1 MREAKW
7 TSEQLAAITE
17 KGCNILVAAAAGAG
31 KTAVLVERIIRKIT
45 DANNPVDIDRLLVV
59 TFTNAAAAEMRERI
73 GDAIAKEIERNPASN
88 RLHKQLTLLNR
99 ASITTIHSFCL
110 EVIRN
115 NFYLLDIDPNFR
127 IADETE
133 SMLLKMEALEELFEQ
148 KYEKEILEQEFLEL
162 VECYGGSRDD
172 RALQDMV
179 IRLYD
184 FVQSHPWPEKWLD
197 DSTEA
202 FNLAE
207 GADFSTT
214 RWAEILVRS
223 INIEL
228 RGLIDELDK
237 AVKAMEGSKGFEPYI
252 QTFKDDIS
260 ILDMLARQSE
270 SCSSWDALYNA
281 FNGIKFKRLAA
292 CGKDIDRN
300 VQEYAKAVREEVKQ
314 KIKKFREEIFIFDS
328 RSIAEDLRKLYP
340 LMKCLSGL
348 VKEFGEIYAAK
359 KRNKSLLDFNDLEH
373 LCLDILVEH
382 DGNGIKPSNAALVLK
397 ERFEEILIDEYQDSN
412 LVQEIIL
419 NSIARKG
426 PNERNIFMVGDV
438 KQSIYRFRQA
448 RPELFLEKYN
458 SYPSESGHEN
468 RKILLYKNFRSRKEI
483 LDGVNFVFS
492 QIMSQNIGEL
502 DYDENEALKPGLE
515 YVQPDEGKVCTG
527 EIEVNIIDEECS
539 EEADRD
545 FGTDNAELSDYSDI
559 SNEDGRTKEYGDDE
573 EEPDVIQA
581 EARIVARR
589 IKELIGSKDSD
600 NHFMVYDKGKK
611 EFRPIK
617 FRDIVILMR
626 ATQNWA
632 DVFVEELNNSGIP
645 CYADTGTGF
654 FKTIEVQTIL
664 SLLQVIDNPMQDI
677 PLLSVLRSPIASFDT
692 QELIDIRAAD
702 DEATFYEAMKKFAE
716 ENICATAQKA
726 ENFLKNLARWR
737 DSALYMPTDEL
748 IWYLYTDT
756 GYYSYA
762 GAMPGGAQRQANLR
776 MLFEW
781 ARQYEGTSYRGLF
794 NFINFINKLKSSQ
807 SDMGSAKIIGE
818 NEDVVRIMSIHKSK
832 GLEFPVVIVAGCGKR
847 FNMADL
853 NSSILLH
860 QDLGFGPD
868 FVDYKRRIS
877 YTTPPKYALRHKMR
891 LEALSEEMRILYVA
905 FTRARE
911 KLIITGTV
919 KDIGKTVTS
928 WLRCASVDSLK
939 LQEYDILRAKRYL
952 DWIGPCIIR
961 HKDCQVLREKAG
973 IGANGFSCLD
983 DSSSWHVRLWN
994 KKDLLAEKEKAKKEE
1009 QEFMQWIREIE
1020 ASGEQSPYSE
1030 EIKRRLDWRYGYE
1043 YLHSLPTKIS
1053 VTELKKYYN
1062 AEFSEEYM
1070 PQEVFTPHL
1079 VEKPLFLEEDRG
1091 LNPAEKGIAL
1101 HFVMQRLD
1109 LDKISAIVHG
1119 SSDFDNGFNNKLYEE
1134 IGRQLG
1140 NMVEKE
1146 LLTAQQ
1152 SASVDIKKVA
1162 GFFSSDLGRRML
1174 KSEKIYR
1181 EAPFN
1186 LEFCLEDLYFGI
1198 PQNMCKFDESDGKTG
1213 DFSQPHTDNDTGTE
1227 TILLQGVIDCFFEED
1242 DGIVLIDYKTD
1253 YVPNG
1258 GTDIIKKR
1266 YEPQIEYYSKAL
1278 ARMTGK
1284 KVKERYIYLFWNGE
1298 VIKY

>member
-1 MREAKW
+1 MSEAKW
-7 TSEQLAAITE
+7 TGEQLAAITE

-45 DANNPVDIDRLLVV
+45 DENNPVDIDRLLVV

-73 GDAIAKEIERNPASN
+73 GDAIAKEIERNPASR
-88 RLHKQLTLLNR
+88 RLQKQLTLLNR
-99 ASITTIHSFCL
+99 ASIMTIHSFCL

-115 NFYLLDIDPNFR
+115 NFYLLDLDPNFR

-148 KYEKEILEQEFLEL
+148 KYEKDALEDEFLEL
-162 VECYGGSRDD
+162 IECFGGSRDD
-172 RALQDMV
+172 RTLQDMV

-202 FNLAE
+202 FNLEE
-207 GADFSTT
+207 GVDFSSTK
-214 RWAEILVRS
+214 WAKILVKS
-223 INIEL
+223 VNIEL
-228 RGLIDELDK
+228 TGLLDRLGK
-237 AVKAMEGSKGFEPYI
+237 AVKMMEGSKGFEPYI
-252 QTFKDDIS
+252 QVFNDDIS
-260 ILDMLARQSE
+260 ILGILARQTE
-270 SCSSWDALYNA
+270 TFTSWDDLYNA
-281 FNGIKFKRLAA
+281 FNGVEFKRLSRCA
-292 CGKDIDRN
+292 KDVDKD
-300 VQEYAKAVREEVKQ
+300 VQEYVKAVRNEVKERLK
-314 KIKKFREEIFIFDS
+314 KISEEIFIFDS

-340 LMKCLSGL
+340 LMKCLTGL
-348 VKEFGEIYAAK
+348 VKEFDRIYTEK
-359 KRNKSLLDFNDLEH
+359 KRNKFLLDFNDLEH
-373 LCLDILVEH
+373 LCLDILVEY
-382 DGNGIKPSNAALVLK
+382 DGDGIKPSNAALALK

-419 NSIARKG
+419 NSISRKG
-426 PNERNIFMVGDV
+426 PNENNIFMVGDV

-458 SYPSESGHEN
+458 SYPQETGYGN

-492 QIMSQNIGEL
+492 QIMSQNVGEL
-502 DYDENEALKPGLE
+502 DYNENEALRPGLE
-515 YVQPDEGKVCTG
+515 YMQPDGGRICTG
-527 EIEVNIIDEECS
+527 EIEVNIIDEECID
-539 EEADRD
+539 EAGENLD
-545 FGTDNAELSDYSDI
+545 TDNGRQVVYNDI
-559 SNEDGRTKEYGDDE
+559 SSRSGETEENGEDE

-581 EARIVARR
+581 EARIIARR
-589 IKELIGSKDSD
+589 IKELIKGEDGD
-600 NHFMVYDKGKK
+600 RPFLVYDKEKK
-611 EFRPIK
+611 GFRPLK

-626 ATQNWA
+626 ATHNWA

-645 CYADTGTGF
+645 CYADTGTGY
-654 FKTIEVQTIL
+654 FKTIEVQTML
-664 SLLQVIDNPMQDI
+664 SLLQIIDNPMQDI
-677 PLLSVLRSPIASFDT
+677 PMLSVLRSPIASFDT
-692 QELIDIRAAD
+692 GELIDIRTAD
-702 DEATFYEAMKKFAE
+702 SEATFYEAMKKFAQ
-716 ENICATAQKA
+716 ENSCPMAQKV
-726 ENFLKNLARWR
+726 ENFLKDLARWR
-737 DSALYMPTDEL
+737 DCALYMPTDEL
-748 IWYLYTDT
+748 IWYLYNDT

-776 MLFEW
+776 MLFEK

-807 SDMGSAKIIGE
+807 GDMGSAKIIGE

-847 FNMADL
+847 FNMMDL

-868 FVDYKRRIS
+868 YVDYKRRIS
-877 YTTPPKYALRHKMR
+877 YTTPPKHALRYKMR

-919 KDIGKTVTS
+919 KDIGKTVSS
-928 WLRCASVDSLK
+928 WLRCASVDGLK
-939 LQEYDILRAKRYL
+939 LKEYDILRAKCYF
-952 DWIGPCIIR
+952 DWIGPCIVR
-961 HKDCQVLREKAG
+961 HKDCHMLRQKA
-973 IGANGFSCLD
+973 AVSSDGFSCLD
-983 DSSSWHVRLWN
+983 DSSKWHVRLWS
-994 KKDLLAEKEKAKKEE
+994 KRDVLIEKEKAEKEE
-1009 QEFMQWIREIE
+1009 QEFMQWIKEIE
-1020 ASGEQSPYSE
+1020 AGGDQSPYSE

-1062 AEFSEEYM
+1062 TEFSEEYM
-1070 PQEVFTPHL
+1070 PQEAFAPRL
-1079 VEKPLFLEEDRG
+1079 IEKPLFLEEDRG
-1091 LNPAEKGIAL
+1091 LDSAEKGIAL

-1119 SSDFDNGFNNKLYEE
+1119 SSDLDIDFNYKLYEE
-1134 IGRQLG
+1134 IGRQLRD
-1140 NMVEKE
+1140 MVEKE

-1152 SASVDIKKVA
+1152 SASVDIMKVA
-1162 GFFSSDLGRRML
+1162 GFFSSGLGRRML

-1186 LEFCLEDLYFGI
+1186 LEFSLKDLYCGI
-1198 PQNMCKFDESDGKTG
+1198 PQNICKSDTSYGKAEECLQ
-1213 DFSQPHTDNDTGTE
+1213 SQPDNVAGTE
-1227 TILLQGVIDCFFEED
+1227 TVLLQGVIDCFFEED

-1253 YVPNG
+1253 YVPSG
-1258 GTDIIKKR
+1258 GTDFIKKR
-1266 YEPQIEYYSKAL
+1266 YESQIEYYSKAL
-1278 ARMTGK
+1278 VRMTGK